1 MEEKNIQT
9 MEEKLVKELKVTR
22 IFCIISCL
30 LTVGLLIGGF
40 LVFKQV
46 QPMFQMVEKIEP
58 AMEQFMALD
67 IEEVNE
73 TLEQVN
79 ATLESVDWQQMSDA
93 VGELDVD
100 AFNDAIQGLN
110 TEAISKAV
118 ENLNKAVATMEKWG
132 NAISSFF

>member
-1 MEEKNIQT
+1 
-9 MEEKLVKELKVTR
+9 V
-22 IFCIISCL
+22 FCIISCL
-30 LTVGLLIGGF
+30 LTVSLLVGGL

-46 QPMFQMVEKIEP
+46 QPMFQMVGKIEP

-93 VGELDVD
+93 VSQLDVD
-100 AFNDAIQGLN
+100 AFNDAIKGLN

-118 ENLNKAVATMEKWG
+118 ENMNKAVDIMEKWG
-132 NAISSFF
+132 NALGSIFKKNA